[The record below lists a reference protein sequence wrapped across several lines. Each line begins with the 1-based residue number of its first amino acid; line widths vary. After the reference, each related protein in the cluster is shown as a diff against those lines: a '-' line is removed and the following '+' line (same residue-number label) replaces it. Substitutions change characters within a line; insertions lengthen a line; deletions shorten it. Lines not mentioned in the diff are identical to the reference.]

1 MTYLSFITDNWPYLG
16 DSTSLL
22 ILVGTFLDMLP
33 HIAAAFA
40 IIYWGIRI
48 YESDSVQ
55 QLLFRYKLWRRRNV
69 EDDQK

>member
-1 MTYLSFITDNWPYLG
+1 MSALSFITDNWPYVG

-40 IIYWGIRI
+40 IVYWGIRI
-48 YESDSVQ
+48 YESDTIQ
-55 QLLFRYKLWRRRNV
+55 QWIFKYKLRRKGNV
-69 EDDQK
+69 DDPKE